1 MNVFRPMQATI
12 GGLLVGI
19 AVGMYMLVASK
30 IAGHS
35 GMLKALLVGPR
46 DHSKLS
52 YLLGLLFAGA
62 ALSAAVPNT
71 FFEKPKEPQLSL
83 FALGMVMG
91 VGTYVGNGC
100 TSGHGLC
107 GLSRFSYRS
116 FAAVPVFMISA
127 ILASSASTGFAIGSP
142 APVAAMEPG
151 TASAVA
157 VVVCVLAVLLVPVS
171 LLMRKA
177 TAVYAEI
184 VLGFWCGLCGGAGL
198 AIGGMAQPSSVQAAL
213 SLQRTDLTL
222 WTLFVV
228 ALVTTFSFYRL
239 ATSRGV
245 AEACTA
251 TQGRV
256 DGQLLLGAALF
267 GTSWGA
273 TGACPGPLVVIVGA
287 APTAMGPLLI
297 LLGVAAGMLLAN
309 SVSSFRLK
317 PPSRQTSKQFSGTI
331 LPDGPPPAPRVEGAA
346 PCWCHVSATHMW
358 PRRAAL
364 KLLFARTD
372 ERAL

>member
-116 FAAVPVFMISA
+116 FAAVPVFMLSA
-127 ILASSASTGFAIGSP
+127 ISTSSASTGFAIGSP

-157 VVVCVLAVLLVPVS
+157 VVVGVLAILLVPVS

-177 TAVYAEI
+177 TAAYAETA
-184 VLGFWCGLCGGAGL
+184 LGFWCGLCGGAGL

-317 PPSRQTSKQFSGTI
+317 PPSSQTSKQLSGTI
-331 LPDGPPPAPRVEGAA
+331 LPDGPPPAPRVEGGRR
-346 PCWCHVSATHMW
+346 HVGAMLVPHTG

-364 KLLFARTD
+364 ELLFARTD

>member
-91 VGTYVGNGC
+91 VGTYVGNDC

-116 FAAVPVFMISA
+116 FAAVPVFMLSA
-127 ILASSASTGFAIGSP
+127 ISTSSASTGFAIGSP

-157 VVVCVLAVLLVPVS
+157 VVVGVLAILLVPVS

-177 TAVYAEI
+177 TAAYAETA
-184 VLGFWCGLCGGAGL
+184 LGFWCGLCGGAGL

-317 PPSRQTSKQFSGTI
+317 PPSSQTSKQLSGTI
-331 LPDGPPPAPRVEGAA
+331 LPDGPPPAPRVEGGRR
-346 PCWCHVSATHMW
+346 HVGAMLVPHTG

-364 KLLFARTD
+364 ELLFARTD
-372 ERAL
+372 ERVL

>member
-12 GGLLVGI
+12 GGLLVGVS
-19 AVGMYMLVASK
+19 VGMFMLVASK

-71 FFEKPKEPQLSL
+71 FFEKPKEPKLSL
-83 FALGMVMG
+83 FSLGMVMG
-91 VGTYVGNGC
+91 VGTFFGNGC

-107 GLSRFSYRS
+107 GLSRFSHRS
-116 FAAVPVFMISA
+116 FAAVPVFMIFA
-127 ILASSASTGFAIGSP
+127 ILVSSASTGFAIGSP
-142 APVAAMEPG
+142 APVAAMERG

-177 TAVYAEI
+177 TALYAET
-184 VLGFWCGLCGGAGL
+184 VLGFWCGLCCGAGL

-239 ATSRGV
+239 AMSRGV

-297 LLGVAAGMLLAN
+297 LLGVAAGMFLAS

-317 PPSRQTSKQFSGTI
+317 PPSSQTSKQLFGAI
-331 LPDGPPPAPRVEGAA
+331 LPDEPPPAPRVEGRL
-346 PCWCHVSATHMW
+346 CHVGTMLGPHTW

-364 KLLFARTD
+364 ELLFARTD
-372 ERAL
+372 ERVF